1 MDKEKIK
8 KLIDVGEFQG
18 ELLYFT
24 ANLDGDFLFSFEHP
38 AHSYGVFIPLYNL
51 EALVSDLE
59 FFCQGKSKYP
69 PKKGEDEIFRGDV
82 LNIEKTE
89 SHLYLRILSEL
100 IFLIMIPSGKQ
111 KALSRDFFNLFKH
124 VKTKVFPVVE
134 EEVQILN

>member
-8 KLIDVGEFQG
+8 RLIEVEAFQG
-18 ELLYFT
+18 EFLYFT
-24 ANLDGDFLFSFEHP
+24 TNQDGDFLFSFEHP
-38 AHSYGVFIPLYNL
+38 GHSYGVFIPLYSL

-69 PKKGEDEIFRGDV
+69 PKKGEDEIFRGDI

-100 IFLIMIPSGKQ
+100 IFFIMIPSRKLKG
-111 KALSRDFFNLFKH
+111 LSRDFINLLKH
-124 VKTKVFPVVE
+124 VKTKIFPIVE
-134 EEVQILN
+134 EEVQTLN